1 MDLLMAARRCQQCG
15 ALIRTTRC
23 KTCTRAADKQR
34 AALRGPRP
42 RPEYAGNWR
51 YNSTQQRLQHVQL
64 HGWNC
69 FGLNHPGCPHIP
81 PHPALDL
88 VLDHDW
94 GVMCRQ
100 CNAIKANTYDR
111 RPHPPTTE
119 TRNTTPNPDL

>member
-15 ALIRTTRC
+15 TLIRTSRC
-23 KTCTRAADKQR
+23 RTCARAADKHR
-34 AALRGPRP
+34 ATLRGPRA

-51 YNSTQQRLQHVQL
+51 YNSAQQRAQHIQL

-69 FGLNHPGCPHIP
+69 FGLNHPGCPPIP
-81 PHPALDL
+81 PHPATDL
-88 VLDHDW
+88 VLDHDF

-111 RPHPPTTE
+111 HPHSPTTE
-119 TRNTTPNPDL
+119 TRNTTPPTP